1 MVDFIIGDMLASNI
15 QIGTTGGVIAANVSV
30 TTDSLPTYGLYLSGG
45 GNLAV
50 ATNSSQVMRIDNNGN
65 VYVQGSGQIFQSNI
79 AMPTLNTVL
88 TYQLAL

>member
-30 TTDSLPTYGLYLSGG
+30 TGTGLPTNGFYLNGS
-45 GNLAV
+45 NLAI
-50 ATNSSQVMRIDNNGN
+50 ATNSSQQAYIDVNGN
-65 VYVQGSGQIFQSNI
+65 LYVNTGQIFQANV